1 MAILGGRRI
10 TMPST
15 VIEPLNSL
23 VIAVGLLS
31 TGFMLLFAAVSAREG
46 EPRAARRASL
56 GAVLVTLPFLAAGI
70 LGFTFSTAVP
80 GLVLLVLVSGSIV
93 GLMLPI
99 GNHFPEEEEKLTI
112 RFDERDIMFSRRA
125 LVRGSD
131 RFEAYYRKNPSKIE
145 PDEKF
150 RKRPGLMAE
159 GALYY
164 DPLSAASAEA
174 SFVTVAS
181 FQANLDR
188 EVKSTEKLPVNPEY
202 MSQYLKRWS
211 KKLGAVSS
219 GITELK
225 DHHLYSH
232 IGRGDRYGE
241 PVVLDHEFAFAIT
254 VEMDKL
260 TLDSAPYG
268 PTVMESAQQ
277 YLNSGAIAV
286 QVAEFIRQLGYSARA
301 HIDGS
306 YRVICPL
313 VARDAGLGEIGRM
326 GLLMTPEL
334 GPRVRLAV
342 VTTDMPLSADE
353 RKRDQTM
360 IDFCQI
366 CLKCAD
372 VCPSKSI
379 PFGEREEIDGALR
392 WRIDPESCFTYWCTI
407 GTDCGL
413 CMRSCPFS
421 HPDNAMHNIVRAGVR
436 RSAPFRRLALT
447 LDDIFYGRIPFRADI
462 PSWMD
467 FGPGD

>member
-1 MAILGGRRI
+1 
-10 TMPST
+10 MPSS
-15 VIEPLNSL
+15 VIDTLNGL
-23 VIAVGLLS
+23 LIAIGLLS
-31 TGFMLLFAAVSAREG
+31 TGFMFLFATVSAREG
-46 EPRAARRASL
+46 EPIATRRASV
-56 GAVLVTLPFLAAGI
+56 GAVLVAMPFFAAGI
-70 LGFTFSTAVP
+70 VGITYNTAVP
-80 GLVLLVLVSGSIV
+80 GLVLVVLASGAVLVLLLQIGSR
-93 GLMLPI
+93 
-99 GNHFPEEEEKLTI
+99 FPDEEETPRV
-112 RFDERDIMFSRRA
+112 RFDERDIMFARRA
-125 LVRGSD
+125 LEQGSD
-131 RFEAYYRKNPSKIE
+131 RYEAYYRNNPSKKE
-145 PDEKF
+145 LDEKF

-164 DPLSAASAEA
+164 EPLSAASAEA
-174 SFVTVAS
+174 SFATVAS
-181 FQANLDR
+181 FQADLDR
-188 EVKSTEKLPVNPEY
+188 EENSTQQLPVNPDR

-211 KKLGAVSS
+211 KKLGVVSS
-219 GITELK
+219 GITDLK
-225 DHHLYSH
+225 DYHLYSH

-254 VEMDKL
+254 VEMDKQ
-260 TLDSAPYG
+260 TLDHAPYG

-326 GLLMTPEL
+326 GLLITPEL

-342 VTTDMPLSADE
+342 VTTDMPLSTDK

-360 IDFCQI
+360 IDFCSI

-379 PFGEREEIDGALR
+379 PFGQREEIDGVLR

-413 CMRSCPFS
+413 CMRCCPFS
-421 HPDNAMHNIVRAGVR
+421 HPDNTMHNIVRAGVR

-447 LDDIFYGRIPFRADI
+447 LDDLFYGRIPARTEV
-462 PSWMD
+462 PSWMEV
-467 FGPGD
+467 GPSD